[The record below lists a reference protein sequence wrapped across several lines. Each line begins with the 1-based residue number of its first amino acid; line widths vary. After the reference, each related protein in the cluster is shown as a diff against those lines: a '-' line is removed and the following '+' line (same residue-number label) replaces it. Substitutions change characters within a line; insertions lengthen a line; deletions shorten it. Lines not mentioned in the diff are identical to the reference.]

1 MAFERLQTEIAMLLE
16 EMQNQPEDKWELHE
30 QILEK
35 LNQLRALGL
44 PLPDDLVKLEQTLAS
59 ELEGKNQ

>member
-35 LNQLRALGL
+35 LNELRALGL
-44 PLPDDLVKLEQTLAS
+44 PLPDDLVELEETLAS
-59 ELEGKNQ
+59 ELKNKG